1 MNLNIKAYSN
11 NKNKPTI
18 PYTYSVT
25 HKKTGIHYYGS
36 RYCKGC
42 SPDDFF
48 KTYFTSCK
56 IIHDLINREGIDTF
70 SFKIRKKFKTD
81 SLCTTH
87 ENQFLKRVDAKNNP
101 KFFNRQNETIHTNS
115 GFILITNGSIVIRW
129 PKEKQIPQGFTIGN
143 NRKTPSVTKGRKWI
157 HNPVTKETRMIK
169 PEESVPE
176 GFLPNRPPEYFSE
189 HSKKLKNKGMIY
201 ITNGIDS
208 KSVNKS
214 ESIPDGWRK
223 GRTFKNPEN
232 LGKRDY
238 KYITITNG
246 DKNSHLKLGEPIPEG
261 WRKGKTV
268 KTPRKKLSYKYI
280 SITNGITHTHLKVGE
295 PIPEGWI
302 RGQKP
307 KKKTGKRPYEYI
319 TITDGEKTK
328 WLKTGEAIPEGWKR
342 GRIIRNRE
350 NLGKC
355 PYKYITITDG
365 IINKHLKV
373 GEPIP
378 EGWRRGET
386 KKSRKNS

>member
-56 IIHDLINREGIDTF
+56 IIHDLIKREGIDTF

-115 GFILITNGSIVIRW
+115 GFTLITNGSITIRW

-169 PEESVPE
+169 PEECIPE

-189 HSKKLKNKGMIY
+189 HSKKLKNKEMIC
-201 ITNGIDS
+201 ITNGCNN
-208 KSVNKS
+208 KFVNKN
-214 ESIPDGWRK
+214 EPIPDGWKRGSTIHNK
-223 GRTFKNPEN
+223 EN
-232 LGKRDY
+232 LGKRNY

-246 DKNSHLKLGEPIPEG
+246 DKNSHLKIGELIPEG
-261 WRKGKTV
+261 WRRGKTV
-268 KTPRKKLSYKYI
+268 K
-280 SITNGITHTHLKVGE
+280 N
-295 PIPEGWI
+295 
-302 RGQKP
+302 
-307 KKKTGKRPYEYI
+307 
-319 TITDGEKTK
+319 
-328 WLKTGEAIPEGWKR
+328 AIK
-342 GRIIRNRE
+342 
-350 NLGKC
+350 KC
-355 PYKYITITDG
+355 PYKYIGITDG
-365 IINKHLKV
+365 DKNKKLKV
-373 GEPIP
+373 GELIP
-378 EGWRRGET
+378 DGWRRGET
-386 KKSRKNS
+386 KKPRKTS